1 MSKVTRIISVSMM
14 LTVLSAIILVGCGNR
29 HSDKTGLNKSDIT
42 ESLSQTSESEKGS
55 QILDKQPVKRTV
67 RKKQAIHI

>member
-55 QILDKQPVKRTV
+55 Q
-67 RKKQAIHI
+67 